1 MIKEEVFRVITSVE
15 QEKKNGVSMWLTRL
29 QFFPFSIQLRL
40 KFFKQV
46 LKKILA
52 RLTSTHWF
60 SP

>member
-15 QEKKNGVSMWLTRL
+15 QEKKRSIHVACQVTV
-29 QFFPFSIQLRL
+29 FFPFSIQLSL

>member
-15 QEKKNGVSMWLTRL
+15 QEKKK
-29 QFFPFSIQLRL
+29 FSIQLGL